1 MAIALEEFADRD
13 YDGASVSRVVA
24 RAGIAKGSIYQYF
37 TDKKDLYLHLVDE
50 AGRVLLEEITGSHPV
65 EQTDVYGLIRWQM
78 SATIRA
84 AATHPLHARLLERA

>member
-37 TDKKDLYLHLVDE
+37 IDKKDLYLHLVDE

-65 EQTDVYGLIRWQM
+65 EQTDV
-78 SATIRA
+78 
-84 AATHPLHARLLERA
+84 